1 MAETVQA
8 KAPEAKFQPYVPA
21 EETRP
26 ELTVRAILLGCFFG
40 LMFGAVTVYVGLRAG
55 LTVAASIPIAVLSI
69 SILRAFGK
77 ASILENNI
85 VQTTGS
91 AGESVAGGVI
101 FTLPALIVM
110 GFPLEY
116 VRTFMLALIGGWLG
130 VFFMIPLRRQLI
142 VKEHGNLLY
151 PEGTA
156 CADVL
161 IAGDRG
167 GSFAGRVFMG
177 LGLGSLYTLFQ
188 NENLFGL
195 WPSTPDYQP
204 KWYPGS
210 AIRANTT
217 TEYLG
222 VGYIIG
228 PRIAGVIFA
237 GGVFAW
243 LVVMPAIKFFGG
255 FLTSPLYPAQKLI
268 AQMSVG
274 EIYVAYIRPMG
285 AGAVAA
291 AGLITLIKTI
301 PTIVNALRAGAADL
315 RKGATAILG
324 TRRTD
329 SDLSMKYALAGALLM
344 LLVLI
349 GYLAIKPV
357 ANTHLSIV
365 ANIAAAIFVV
375 IFGFL
380 FVTVSSR
387 ITGLIGTS
395 SNPISGMAIATMM
408 ATCVMFLLAGW
419 TSTPYKALVI
429 AIGSVVCIASANA
442 GNTSQDLK
450 TGFLVGA
457 TPRRQQVALL
467 IGVLVSVFAIG
478 GTLGL
483 MNEGL
488 EKIVPFGPVKLD
500 VQHLEQ
506 GVSEI
511 PSDANDL
518 LRRTEIKVVDE
529 KGNVLS
535 HEDPHKYK
543 LFNALGASTIPN
555 GRFLYNP
562 ATGNIERQWVP
573 GVGSDKAPAPQANLM
588 ATVVNGII
596 DRRLPWN
603 LVLIG
608 VFIVVGVE
616 LLGIRSLSF
625 AVGFYISIAT
635 TLAIF
640 TGGIV
645 RWLVDRAA
653 AKAGETRDESDV
665 SPGSLYASGLIA
677 AGGVV
682 GLLGI
687 FIKLLENAPAS
698 KWYHVK
704 EGILLLG
711 ARFPTIGNSNLISV
725 IMFGVLAASLY
736 YFARKPIAKEK

>member
-1 MAETVQA
+1 
-8 KAPEAKFQPYVPA
+8 
-21 EETRP
+21 
-26 ELTVRAILLGCFFG
+26 
-40 LMFGAVTVYVGLRAG
+40 
-55 LTVAASIPIAVLSI
+55 
-69 SILRAFGK
+69 
-77 ASILENNI
+77 
-85 VQTTGS
+85 
-91 AGESVAGGVI
+91 
-101 FTLPALIVM
+101 VM

-268 AQMSVG
+268 AQMSVK
-274 EIYVAYIRPMG
+274 EIYDAYIRPMG

-301 PTIVNALRAGAADL
+301 PTIVNALRAGASDL
-315 RKGATAILG
+315 RKGAAAILG

-329 SDLSMKYALAGALLM
+329 RDLSMKHALAGTLLM
-344 LLVLI
+344 LLVMI

-357 ANTHLSIV
+357 PGTSPSMLAD
-365 ANIAAAIFVV
+365 IAAAVFVV

-419 TSTPYKALVI
+419 TSNAYKALVI
-429 AIGSVVCIASANA
+429 AIGGVVCIASANA

-478 GTLGL
+478 ATLGL
-483 MNEGL
+483 MNKGL
-488 EKIVPFGPVKLD
+488 EEFHAFGPTAVDVKN
-500 VQHLEQ
+500 LED
-506 GVSEI
+506 GVREVA
-511 PSDANDL
+511 PENNPL
-518 LRRTEIKVVDE
+518 LERASIKIVDE
-529 KGNVLS
+529 KQNVIS
-535 HEDPHKYK
+535 EQDPKKYR
-543 LFNALGASTIPN
+543 LLVALGAKRLAN
-555 GRFLYNP
+555 GQYLYNP
-562 ATGNIERQWVP
+562 ATGNIEFQWVQ
-573 GVGSDKAPAPQANLM
+573 GIGSDKATAPQANLM

-596 DRRLPWN
+596 DHRLPWN

-608 VFIVVGVE
+608 VFIVIGVE

-640 TGGIV
+640 TGGVV

-653 AKAGETRDESDV
+653 AKAGEKKDESDV
-665 SPGSLYASGLIA
+665 SPGALYASGLIA
-677 AGGVV
+677 AGGIV

-687 FIKLLENAPAS
+687 LIKVLENVPAS

-704 EGILLLG
+704 EGVLLLG
-711 ARFPTIGNSNLISV
+711 KHVPAIGESNLISV
-725 IMFGVLAASLY
+725 VMFGVLAASLY